1 MVENNDNIQK
11 RDKDNKKTCRRRNER
26 KQGTSYTLGRG
37 LQQENRS
44 KRSKKMQRQSGKC
57 RGEENDAM
65 DLRKSMGGI
74 EREQTRGRRRS
85 MDLYR

>member
-37 LQQENRS
+37 LQQENMS
-44 KRSKKMQRQSGKC
+44 KRSKKMQRQDGKW
-57 RGEENDAM
+57 RGEETDEM
-65 DLRKSMGGI
+65 DRRKWMGGI
-74 EREQTRGRRRS
+74 
-85 MDLYR
+85 